1 MRTIRDS
8 RGSELRVARSADGQ
22 TLIVQA
28 TLSTTR
34 VLDRRGVRTLLDV
47 IASSSELRREMKNAL
62 AVYDGL
68 SHGSRVAGSS
78 LRQRPRL
85 P

>member
-1 MRTIRDS
+1 MRAIRDS

-34 VLDRRGVRTLLDV
+34 VLDGRGVRTLLDI
-47 IASSSELRREMKNAL
+47 IASSSEFRREMKNAL
-62 AVYDGL
+62 AVYDGF
-68 SHGSRVAGSS
+68 SHGSRVPGSS